1 MYSVPQPAGTTSPA
15 ALARE
20 VRLLLL
26 DVDGVLTDGTLFISG
41 QGEEYKAFNS
51 RDGHGIRMLQ
61 KSGVVVGIVSGRHSP
76 AVEYRAAELGV
87 QHLHQGC
94 DDKLAIFEQLRGALG
109 LGASQIAFVGDD
121 VVDLPI
127 MLRAGLAIAVHD
139 AHELVRRHAH
149 WVTASGGG
157 KGAVREVCELIM
169 HAQGTYAA
177 DAEHYL

>member
-1 MYSVPQPAGTTSPA
+1 MHSLPAPAAGTNPQ

-26 DVDGVLTDGTLFISG
+26 DADGVLTDGTLFFGEQG
-41 QGEEYKAFNS
+41 QEYKAFSS
-51 RDGHGIRMLQ
+51 RDGHGIKMLQ
-61 KSGVVVGIVSGRHSP
+61 RSGVAVGIVSGRRSP
-76 AVEYRAAELGV
+76 AVERRAAELDV
-87 QHLHQGC
+87 QHLHQDC
-94 DDKLAIFEQLRGALG
+94 SDKLVVFEQLRGALG

-157 KGAVREVCELIM
+157 RGAVREVCELIM
-169 HAQGTYAA
+169 RAQGTYDAA
-177 DAEHYL
+177 IERYL